1 MGSTVN
7 DAIRHVVVLG
17 GGSAGWLVAGLI
29 AAEHRAADADG
40 LRVTLVESS
49 ELPPIGVGEG
59 TWPTMRDT
67 LRRIGLPEDTLVRDC
82 DASFKQGSR
91 FDGWVDGTPGDIYH
105 HPFSL
110 PQGHGDVDLVGCWLA
125 RHADM
130 PFAHRVSHQPALCD
144 AGRAPKQAAT
154 PEYAAVANYGY
165 HFDAGKFGLALRAHA
180 VQRLGVHHIV
190 DEVLS
195 VRCHTEGAPVGK
207 VAGDIAA
214 LVTRGAGD
222 GSGEVRGD
230 LFIDCSGLAARLIGQ
245 HYGVPLRSAR
255 DVLFNDRALALQVP
269 YAQPEAPIAS
279 QTIATARPHGWI
291 WDIGLPTRRGVGHVY
306 SSTHARDE
314 QAAEALLDHVRATAG
329 PAVAQGLAPRAIRFE
344 PGHRARFWQHNCV
357 AVGLSSGFI
366 EPLEASALALVELS
380 ATMICDEMPATRGD
394 MDIVA
399 RRFNERFEHR
409 WQRVIEFL
417 KLHYVLSR
425 RDDAAGS
432 RYWADHRDTATW
444 PERLRE
450 QLQLWRSRPPYR
462 HDFERVEEVF
472 PSASWQYVL
481 YGMGFRP
488 DAARPTRR
496 PEPPALAEARFA
508 EAAQLARRM
517 LAGLPDNR
525 TLIAHIRQH
534 GLQALRAA

>member
-17 GGSAGWLVAGLI
+17 GGSAGWLTAALI

-40 LRVTLVESS
+40 LRVTLVESA

-59 TWPTMRDT
+59 TWPSMRDT
-67 LRRIGLPEDTLVRDC
+67 LRRIGLPEATLVRDC

-91 FDGWVDGTPGDIYH
+91 FDGWVDGAADDVYH

-110 PQGHGDVDLVGCWLA
+110 PQGHGDVDLVLPWLA
-125 RHADM
+125 RHADA

-180 VQRLGVHHIV
+180 VQRLGVRHVV
-190 DEVLS
+190 DEVTG
-195 VRCHTEGAPVGK
+195 VRCHTEGAN
-207 VAGDIAA
+207 AGDIAA

-269 YAQPEAPIAS
+269 YARPDAPIAS
-279 QTIATARPHGWI
+279 QTIATARTTGWI

-306 SSTHARDE
+306 SSAHTRDDE
-314 QAAEALLDHVRATAG
+314 AAATLLAHVRQTQL
-329 PAVAQGLAPRAIRFE
+329 AQGGAAPADLVPRAIRFQ
-344 PGHRARFWQHNCV
+344 PGHRERFWQHNCV
-357 AVGLSSGFI
+357 AVGLASGFI
-366 EPLEASALALVELS
+366 EPLEASALALVEMS

-394 MDIVA
+394 MDLVA
-399 RRFNERFEHR
+399 RRFNERFAHR

-425 RDDAAGS
+425 RDDSA
-432 RYWADHRDTATW
+432 YWRDHRDDATQ
-444 PERLRE
+444 PARLRE
-450 QLQLWRSRPPYR
+450 QLQLWRSRAPYR
-462 HDFERVEEVF
+462 HDFERIDEVF

-488 DAARPTRR
+488 AAAGGTRR
-496 PEPPALAEARFA
+496 TEPPALAEARFR

-517 LAGLPDNR
+517 LGGLPDNR
-525 TLIAHIRQH
+525 TLIEHIRRH
-534 GLQALRAA
+534 GLPLLQAA